1 MSATER
7 TRTPGPGAGAARRPD
22 RDPAEPAER
31 TTPREDGTASRPAE
45 AGAPGA
51 RPVLSVED
59 LSVDYSLR
67 GSREPRRA
75 LHGVSLSVAHGG
87 MTAVVGESGSGKS
100 TTASAVIGMLAGNA
114 SVASGSV
121 LLGERQLLGAGEAE
135 LQRIRGAHIGYIPQ
149 DPGNSLNP
157 LKTVGANV
165 AEALRIHR
173 RAGRAEARE
182 RVLELLDRVGLDR
195 PGLRAGQFPHEL
207 SGGMRQRVLIAS
219 AIALSPELIIADEPT
234 SALDV
239 TVQQKIL
246 DLLDDL
252 RREEGTSILFIT
264 HDLAVAGERAD
275 RVAVMQSGR
284 VVEDAAASRIFSDP
298 QCDYTRRLLRDA
310 PSLHVVTE
318 EESGGRA
325 GGEAAALDE
334 RAALPWSDAR
344 AGLGSRA
351 GVASSGAA
359 PASPAGATAAGQ
371 GAVPLLSVQGLS
383 KVYARHGR
391 EEEGRTRD
399 GASAPAG
406 ASEVSEAAERRDDV
420 IGVEGVSFDVA
431 EGTTHGVVGESG
443 SGKTTLGKALAGLI
457 APDAGTAL
465 VAGYDVARLGKH
477 ERRDFRRTVQLVH
490 QNPYTAIDP
499 KFSIEAAIAEP
510 LVNFKVGTRE
520 HRRARVAEVME
531 QVALPPELAA
541 RRPRELSGGQL
552 QRVAIARA
560 LVIEPRLVVLD
571 EAVSA
576 LDVTVQAQILRL
588 LERLQRELGLTY
600 LFISH
605 DLAVV
610 RQIADTV
617 SVISR
622 GHQVEAG
629 PSREIF
635 EAPRDPYTRRLLAA
649 IPRPERTASSS
660 SGDERDTQLK
670 GT

>member
-7 TRTPGPGAGAARRPD
+7 TTTSGPGASAAPRPG
-22 RDPAEPAER
+22 RHAAEPAER
-31 TTPREDGTASRPAE
+31 TTPYEDGPANRPAE
-45 AGAPGA
+45 AGDPGA

-67 GSREPRRA
+67 GSRESRRA

-135 LQRIRGAHIGYIPQ
+135 LQRVRGAHVGYIPQ

-173 RAGRAEARE
+173 RVGRPETRE
-182 RVLELLDRVGLDR
+182 RVLELLERVGLDR
-195 PGLRAGQFPHEL
+195 PRLRAGQFPHEL

-284 VVEDAAASRIFSDP
+284 VVEDAPASRIFSDP

-310 PSLHVVTE
+310 PSLRVVTE
-318 EESGGRA
+318 EESGRGAGGERRPA
-325 GGEAAALDE
+325 EDDRPTGGEAATSGG
-334 RAALPWSDAR
+334 RTGLPW
-344 AGLGSRA
+344 GGT
-351 GVASSGAA
+351 GAA
-359 PASPAGATAAGQ
+359 GPDAA
-371 GAVPLLSVQGLS
+371 PLLSVQGLS
-383 KVYARHGR
+383 KVYARHSR
-391 EEEGRTRD
+391 EEDDRRPDE
-399 GASAPAG
+399 ASTSAE
-406 ASEVSEAAERRDDV
+406 ASDTAERRDDV
-420 IGVEGVSFDVA
+420 IGVEDVSFDVA

-465 VAGYDVARLGKH
+465 VAGYDVARLGRH

-490 QNPYTAIDP
+490 QNPHTAIDP

-510 LVNFKVGTRE
+510 LANFKVGTRE
-520 HRRARVAEVME
+520 ERRARVAEVME

-617 SVISR
+617 SVVSR

-629 PSREIF
+629 PARQIF
-635 EAPRDPYTRRLLAA
+635 EDPRDPYTRRLLAA
-649 IPRPERTASSS
+649 IPRPARTASGASSS
-660 SGDERDTQLK
+660 SAIRN
-670 GT
+670 